1 MTKDALGCTRRWPT
15 VRRPTLCAATR
26 CASMCCLRLFRRK
39 RVRARRHPRCESGRL
54 PVRPRAR
61 AGEVPSARS
70 NSVTPAAVAAS
81 GSGASSQAVAA
92 SAFPPDASPL
102 AASRCDG
109 LLPAVVAAAAGV
121 PPFAG
126 FGPVVVAPL
135 LAEFGHISVTASV
148 SAGKGSSSFGRPIRR
163 EAPAASTHIPMLA
176 AGAPETARPC
186 ARICACAGACIPLAA
201 FAGAALLARASF
213 PRQLSR
219 KPLQVRPLEHRF
231 APPRPSFPVP
241 CRLPAVLPIPYRRE
255 TEEGIPRKRYSESPP
270 PRPARSDGCRVIR
283 LRRFCEPP
291 LPSRLITAARCNGRR
306 LWQSKPAINVFRYRK
321 SYITVIG
328 YSVFCH
334 KRRSLHGR

>member
-1 MTKDALGCTRRWPT
+1 M
-15 VRRPTLCAATR
+15 
-26 CASMCCLRLFRRK
+26 
-39 RVRARRHPRCESGRL
+39 
-54 PVRPRAR
+54 
-61 AGEVPSARS
+61 
-70 NSVTPAAVAAS
+70 
-81 GSGASSQAVAA
+81 
-92 SAFPPDASPL
+92 
-102 AASRCDG
+102 
-109 LLPAVVAAAAGV
+109 
-121 PPFAG
+121 
-126 FGPVVVAPL
+126 
-135 LAEFGHISVTASV
+135 TASV

-163 EAPAASTHIPMLA
+163 EAPAASTHAPMPA

-201 FAGAALLARASF
+201 FAGAALLARTSF

-270 PRPARSDGCRVIR
+270 SRPALLCAPPAPRPARSDGCRVIR